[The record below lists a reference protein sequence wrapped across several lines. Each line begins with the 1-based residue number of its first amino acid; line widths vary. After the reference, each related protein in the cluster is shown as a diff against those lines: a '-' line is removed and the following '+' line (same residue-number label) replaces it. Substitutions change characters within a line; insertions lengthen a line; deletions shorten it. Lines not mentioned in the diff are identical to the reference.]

1 MREIDGVLV
10 LQGMEY
16 REGEIA
22 REVARAPIFVADF
35 DFREHEI
42 TKKII
47 NQKTLNIMI
56 TNLNLMEGQEDLRIV
71 EHLDMQKLP
80 ESVQQ
85 MLSLAST
92 PEEQDILL
100 MATLAAAS
108 ACVPNLY
115 FTYGPTGKKYYANLQ
130 CFILA
135 AAASGKGIANQALEM
150 VRVIDEQYPMLIAG
164 DSTLPAWYKA
174 LEEQGGCGYM
184 HESEGSVIT
193 DIWKSGAAN
202 YNTALR
208 KAAEHEPISRNRV
221 KGASEIKDP
230 RLSMLLTGTFGQYKA
245 LVPSVENGYFSRLL
259 TVVIKGTNGFDKRY
273 VCSKGGQSAIPKIV
287 GQRLLRVYEQLT
299 QSQER
304 EWSLTKS
311 QKERLGEHLE
321 TEYGTLIGLLGD
333 NFHSAVIRVAVQIER
348 IAMILSALRIQST
361 EYRTQTELNS
371 DEMDEESRIISGKT
385 DEAKSGDKNIAE
397 RRNILV
403 CRDEDYETAEMI
415 GNKMLMHM
423 AAAYRMIDGDAQ
435 ECVPEIKPID
445 QRKVVFEQLKTEYN
459 HGDLAEEAKRQGISK
474 RTVERWN
481 LIWIE
486 NGLVEKTNHG
496 QYRKVA

>member
-1 MREIDGVLV
+1 
-10 LQGMEY
+10 
-16 REGEIA
+16 
-22 REVARAPIFVADF
+22 
-35 DFREHEI
+35 
-42 TKKII
+42 
-47 NQKTLNIMI
+47 MI
-56 TNLNLMEGQEDLRIV
+56 QNLTSMEGQEDLRIV

-85 MLSLAST
+85 MISLAST
-92 PEEQDILL
+92 PEEKDIIL

-150 VRVIDEQYPMLIAG
+150 VRVLDEQYPMLIAG
-164 DSTLPAWYKA
+164 DSTLAAFYKA
-174 LEEQGGCGYM
+174 LEEQYGVGYM

-221 KGASEIKDP
+221 KGASEINNP

-259 TVVIKGTNGFDKRY
+259 TVVIRGTNGFDKRY
-273 VCSKGGQSAIPKIV
+273 VSSKGGQSAIPKIV
-287 GQRLLRVYEQLT
+287 GNRLLRTYEQLMNAGE
-299 QSQER
+299 Q
-304 EWSLTKS
+304 EWSLTES

-333 NFHSAVIRVAVQIER
+333 NFHSAVIRMAVQIER
-348 IAMILSALRIQST
+348 MAMVLTAMRGDFALSREAGNELKP
-361 EYRTQTELNS
+361 ELNS
-371 DEMDEESRIISGKT
+371 DSMNEPLLCSDI
-385 DEAKSGDKNIAE
+385 
-397 RRNILV
+397 
-403 CRDEDYETAEMI
+403 DYETAEII
-415 GNKMLMHM
+415 GNKVLLHM
-423 AAAYRMIDGDAQ
+423 AAAYRLIDGDAQ
-435 ECVPEIKPID
+435 DVVPEIKPID
-445 QRKVVFEQLKTEYN
+445 QRKVLFEQLKGEYKLNELINEAKAQGMSRRSAIRWNDSWQENGMVIKTEYG
-459 HGDLAEEAKRQGISK
+459 HYK
-474 RTVERWN
+474 
-481 LIWIE
+481 
-486 NGLVEKTNHG
+486 
-496 QYRKVA
+496 KVG

>member
-1 MREIDGVLV
+1 
-10 LQGMEY
+10 
-16 REGEIA
+16 
-22 REVARAPIFVADF
+22 
-35 DFREHEI
+35 
-42 TKKII
+42 
-47 NQKTLNIMI
+47 MI
-56 TNLNLMEGQEDLRIV
+56 KDLNLMEGQEDLRIV
-71 EHLDMQKLP
+71 EHLDMHKLP

-85 MLSLAST
+85 MVALAST
-92 PEEQDILL
+92 PEEQDIIL

-164 DSTLPAWYKA
+164 DSTLPAFYKA

-193 DIWKSGAAN
+193 DIWKSSAAN

-221 KGASEIKDP
+221 KGASEIKNP

-259 TVVIKGTNGFDKRY
+259 TVVIRGTNPFDKRY
-273 VCSKGGQSAIPKIV
+273 VSSKGGQSVIPKQV
-287 GQRLLRVYEQLT
+287 GLRLLRTYEQLMNAG
-299 QSQER
+299 ER
-304 EWSLTKS
+304 EWSLTNA

-333 NFHSAVIRVAVQIER
+333 NFHSAVVRMAVQIER
-348 IAMILSALRIQST
+348 MAMVLTAMRGNMPEYNSGIMDGGGSRLPDGTTNERIHCK
-361 EYRTQTELNS
+361 E
-371 DEMDEESRIISGKT
+371 
-385 DEAKSGDKNIAE
+385 
-397 RRNILV
+397 
-403 CRDEDYETAEMI
+403 EDYEAAEMI
-415 GNKMLMHM
+415 GNKMLLHM

-435 ECVPEIKPID
+435 DVVPEIKPLD
-445 QRKVVFEQLKTEYN
+445 QRKVLFEQLKTEYS
-459 HGDLAEEAKRQGISK
+459 HGDLAEEAKRQGVSK

-481 LIWIE
+481 LSWIE
-486 NGLVEKTNHG
+486 IGLVEKTNHG

>member
-1 MREIDGVLV
+1 ML
-10 LQGMEY
+10 
-16 REGEIA
+16 
-22 REVARAPIFVADF
+22 
-35 DFREHEI
+35 
-42 TKKII
+42 KS
-47 NQKTLNIMI
+47 
-56 TNLNLMEGQEDLRIV
+56 LNLTEEQENLRIV
-71 EHLDMQKLP
+71 EHLDMHKLP

-85 MLSLAST
+85 MISLAST
-92 PEEQDILL
+92 PEEQDIIL

-150 VRVIDEQYPMLIAG
+150 ARVIDEQYPMLIAG
-164 DSTLPAWYKA
+164 DSTLAAFYKA
-174 LEEQGGCGYM
+174 LEAQDGCGYL

-193 DIWKSGAAN
+193 DIWKAGAAN

-221 KGASEIKDP
+221 KGASEIKNP
-230 RLSMLLTGTFGQYKA
+230 KLSMLLTGTFGQYKA

-259 TVVIKGTNGFDKRY
+259 TVVIKGTNPFDKRY
-273 VCSKGGQSAIPKIV
+273 VSAKGGQSAVPKIV
-287 GQRLLRVYEQLT
+287 GNRLLRTYETLMNAG
-299 QSQER
+299 ER
-304 EWSLTKS
+304 EWSLTDA

-333 NFHSAVIRVAVQIER
+333 NFHSAVIRMAVQIER
-348 IAMILSALRIQST
+348 IAMILTAMRSESGESYSPET
-361 EYRTQTELNS
+361 EER
-371 DEMDEESRIISGKT
+371 SRIVSGTTNK
-385 DEAKSGDKNIAE
+385 AF
-397 RRNILV
+397 L
-403 CRDEDYETAEMI
+403 CCDEDYETAEMI
-415 GNKMLMHM
+415 GNKLLLHM

-435 ECVPEIKPID
+435 DVVPEIKPID
-445 QRKVVFEQLKTEYN
+445 QRKVLFEQLKGEYS
-459 HGDLAEEAKRQGISK
+459 HGDLAEEAKRQGVSK

-481 LIWIE
+481 LSWIE

-496 QYRKVA
+496 QYRKTA

>member
-1 MREIDGVLV
+1 M
-10 LQGMEY
+10 
-16 REGEIA
+16 
-22 REVARAPIFVADF
+22 
-35 DFREHEI
+35 
-42 TKKII
+42 I
-47 NQKTLNIMI
+47 N
-56 TNLNLMEGQEDLRIV
+56 NLNSMEGQEDLRIV
-71 EHLDMQKLP
+71 EHLDMHKLP

-92 PEEQDILL
+92 PEEQDIIL

-150 VRVIDEQYPMLIAG
+150 VRVIDEQYPLLIAG

-174 LEEQGGCGYM
+174 LEEQDGIGYM

-193 DIWKSGAAN
+193 DIWRTSAAN

-221 KGASEIKDP
+221 KESSEIKCP

-259 TVVIKGTNGFDKRY
+259 TVVIRGTNGFDKRY
-273 VCSKGGQSAIPKIV
+273 VSSKGGQSAVPKIV
-287 GQRLLRVYEQLT
+287 GNRLLRTYEALLGAG
-299 QSQER
+299 ER
-304 EWSLTKS
+304 EWSLTDA

-333 NFHSAVIRVAVQIER
+333 NFHSAVIRMAVQIER
-348 IAMILSALRIQST
+348 IAMILTAIRRASSSPAQRDSAEVLFC
-361 EYRTQTELNS
+361 S
-371 DEMDEESRIISGKT
+371 DD
-385 DEAKSGDKNIAE
+385 
-397 RRNILV
+397 
-403 CRDEDYETAEMI
+403 DYTTAEII
-415 GNKMLMHM
+415 GNRLLLHM

-435 ECVPEIKPID
+435 DVVPQIKPLD
-445 QRKVVFEQLKTEYN
+445 QRIILLKALPEEYESKK
-459 HGDLAEEAKRQGISK
+459 LYSEAQSQGVCV
-474 RTVERWN
+474 RTATRWN
-481 LIWIE
+481 DYWQQQ
-486 NGLVEKTNHG
+486 GLVQKIRHG
-496 QYRKVA
+496 YYKKVA

>member
-1 MREIDGVLV
+1 ML
-10 LQGMEY
+10 
-16 REGEIA
+16 
-22 REVARAPIFVADF
+22 
-35 DFREHEI
+35 
-42 TKKII
+42 K
-47 NQKTLNIMI
+47 
-56 TNLNLMEGQEDLRIV
+56 NLNLMEGQENLRIV
-71 EHLDMQKLP
+71 KHLDMQKLP

-92 PEEQDILL
+92 PEEQDIIL

-108 ACVPNLY
+108 ACVPKMY

-135 AAASGKGIANQALEM
+135 AAASGKGIANQVLEM

-164 DSTLPAWYKA
+164 DSTLAAFYKA

-193 DIWKSGAAN
+193 DIWKNAAAN

-221 KGASEIKDP
+221 KGASEIKNP

-245 LVPSVENGYFSRLL
+245 LVPNVENGYFSRLL
-259 TVVIKGTNGFDKRY
+259 TVVIRGTNPFDKRY
-273 VCSKGGQSAIPKIV
+273 VSSKGGQSAVPKIV
-287 GQRLLRVYEQLT
+287 GQRLLRVYESLLCGD
-299 QSQER
+299 ER
-304 EWSLTKS
+304 EWSLTEA

-321 TEYGTLIGLLGD
+321 TEYGTLISLLGD
-333 NFHSAVIRVAVQIER
+333 NFHSAVVRMAVQIER
-348 IAMILSALRIQST
+348 IAMVLSAMRGGENNRPCMVDTL
-361 EYRTQTELNS
+361 YCS
-371 DEMDEESRIISGKT
+371 DQ
-385 DEAKSGDKNIAE
+385 
-397 RRNILV
+397 
-403 CRDEDYETAEMI
+403 DYETAEII

-445 QRKVVFEQLKTEYN
+445 QRKVVFEQLKAEYAL
-459 HGDLAEEAKRQGISK
+459 GELIQEAKSQGVSRSSAI
-474 RTVERWN
+474 RWN
-481 LIWIE
+481 NEWIE
-486 NGLVEKTNHG
+486 NGMVTKENHG
-496 QYRKVA
+496 IYRKVA